1 MKIKKLTLSV
11 FAFLGVTVCDLRQ
24 PADRHETNL
33 ESRMYQFF
41 WPNYFA
47 NFLPI
52 FFESVLSYEST
63 NSEDAVHG
71 ARLSLVQGRGL
82 FKDVKSW

>member
-11 FAFLGVTVCDLRQ
+11 FAFLRVTVCGLRQ

-33 ESRMYQFF
+33 EFGMDQFS

-47 NFLPI
+47 NF
-52 FFESVLSYEST
+52 VLSYEST
-63 NSEDAVHG
+63 SSEDAVHD
-71 ARLSLVQGRGL
+71 ASLSLVQGQG
-82 FKDVKSW
+82 

>member
-11 FAFLGVTVCDLRQ
+11 FAFLGGTVCVLWQ

-33 ESRMYQFF
+33 ELGMYQFS

-47 NFLPI
+47 NFV
-52 FFESVLSYEST
+52 FSYEST
-63 NSEDAVHG
+63 SSEDAVHD
-71 ARLSLVQGRGL
+71 ASLSLVQGQG
-82 FKDVKSW
+82 